1 MKESYEQN
9 MGINP
14 MHTTMA
20 MFSPNKMLVESATM
34 IFILA
39 FMLLDLVVLIYK
51 GPSMTANQSM
61 FGVVGLFV
69 TFIVA
74 GRQYA
79 SFR

>member
-61 FGVVGLFV
+61 FGVVGLFI